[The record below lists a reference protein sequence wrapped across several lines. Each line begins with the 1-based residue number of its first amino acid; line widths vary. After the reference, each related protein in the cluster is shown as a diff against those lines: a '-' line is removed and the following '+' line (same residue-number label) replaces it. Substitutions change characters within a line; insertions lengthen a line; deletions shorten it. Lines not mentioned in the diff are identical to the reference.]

1 MQVKTYIEH
10 MVQAQAERVFAERRI
25 FRSFS
30 IDFARNQK
38 KGQRNKA
45 NKWKEATKLR
55 TNHA

>member
-30 IDFARNQK
+30 IDFAQNQK
-38 KGQRNKA
+38 KGQRNIA